1 MKEQK
6 PVLSQMSQTRN
17 SEVLRTFNKFFKG
30 EATGGIILLVC
41 TLIAV
46 TFATIPG
53 CGWFDNFWE
62 TEANFKIGSF
72 GMDMSLREWV
82 NDALMAV
89 FFFTVGLE
97 IKREMLVG
105 QLSSFKRSILPIL
118 AALGG
123 MAVPALF
130 FTIFNHGEISSS
142 GWGIPTATD
151 IAFAIGIL
159 SILGDRVPL
168 GLKVFL
174 TALAIV
180 DDLGAIVILAIFYP
194 THTLYLGN
202 LLIVA
207 AIMALLFVFKK
218 LKIQK
223 GAFYIIPGIFMWY
236 FTWKSG
242 IHATISGVLLAMMI
256 PSKGV
261 INEVKFLSRV
271 GLSLDKFKVTSNGKT
286 EVLGSPEQQ
295 HIIHDL
301 HNAVAKIDPLMHRF
315 ESRLQP
321 WVTFF
326 IMPIFAL
333 ANAGVSLSGGLFT
346 NGISPVTLGIFFGLV
361 FGKPIGIFSVSFLA
375 IKAGI
380 AEKPAGINWIQ
391 LFSVA
396 ILGGIGF
403 TMSIFVTG
411 LAFTDQNL
419 VNIGKVSILLSSA
432 TAAVLGLIA
441 VALTCRG
448 KAPVPTSGEILPEKP
463 QSVEQ

>member
-1 MKEQK
+1 M
-6 PVLSQMSQTRN
+6 
-17 SEVLRTFNKFFKG
+17 RTFNKFFKG
-30 EATGGIILLVC
+30 EAIGGVILLVC
-41 TLIAV
+41 TIIAV
-46 TFATIPG
+46 TLASLPG
-53 CGWFDNFWE
+53 CGWFNEFWE
-62 TEANFKIGSF
+62 TDASFKIGSF

-105 QLSSFKRSILPIL
+105 QLCSFKHSILPIL

-123 MAVPALF
+123 MAVPALLY
-130 FTIFNHGEISSS
+130 TVFNHGTPTSN

-159 SILGDRVPL
+159 SILGDRVPVA
-168 GLKVFL
+168 LKVFL

-207 AIMALLFVFKK
+207 GIMLLLYVFKR

-256 PSKGV
+256 PSKGI
-261 INEVKFLSRV
+261 INEVKFTARV
-271 GLSLDKFKVTSNGKT
+271 GLSLDKFKASSTGST
-286 EVLGSPEQQ
+286 QVLGSPEQQ

-301 HNAVAKIDPLMHRF
+301 HSALGRVCPLMHRF

-321 WVTFF
+321 WVTFC

-333 ANAGVSLSGGLFT
+333 ANAGVPMTGEIFSSGV
-346 NGISPVTLGIFFGLV
+346 SPVTLGIFFGLV
-361 FGKPIGIFSVSFLA
+361 FGKPIGIFTASFLA
-375 IKAGI
+375 IKTGI
-380 AEKPAGINWIQ
+380 ADKPTGVNYLQ
-391 LFSVA
+391 LFCVS

-411 LAFTDQNL
+411 LAFTDPE
-419 VNIGKVSILLSSA
+419 VISIGKMSILLSSA
-432 TAAVLGLIA
+432 TAAILGLVA
-441 VALTCRG
+441 VSLTCKG
-448 KAPVPTSGEILPEKP
+448 KAPIPTPEEILPESVP
-463 QSVEQ
+463 SVEK